1 MPPRGRRA
9 RAPREPR
16 ELDAKAAK
24 LAAFEL
30 LAMKAWSARELSRR
44 LRRRGASA
52 EIARAVVDELQTRGY
67 VDDEAF
73 ARFWAETRARGRK
86 VGSRRLRQELGQKG
100 ISRAVAGLAIEA
112 AFVEVAEAE
121 RCLEAG
127 RRRLPALLR
136 AARERA
142 APRLRDYLLRRGY
155 PPGMVMRTVATLTGA
170 RPDGDAPAD

>member
-52 EIARAVVDELQTRGY
+52 EIARGVVDELQTRGY

-73 ARFWAETRARGRK
+73 ARFWAETRARGRQ
-86 VGSRRLRQELGQKG
+86 VGSRRLRQELSQKG
-100 ISRAVAGLAIEA
+100 IPRAVAGLSVA
-112 AFVEVAEAE
+112 AALVSGAQAQ
-121 RCLEAG
+121 RWLPAG
-127 RRRLPALLR
+127 RPPPPAPL
-136 AARERA
+136 
-142 APRLRDYLLRRGY
+142 
-155 PPGMVMRTVATLTGA
+155 
-170 RPDGDAPAD
+170 